1 MKPKFNKLKILSFKE
16 KKKIE
21 NKLEERFG
29 IERIRGLIIRRGKER
44 LFLYSGSLSP
54 KQITELEENII
65 IERIGVYFAKL
76 VIDGGEEKI
85 RLSIEGAQILKDQI
99 KKNIFLLDSKQA
111 EEWMHGQQLDISTG
125 KFGYM
130 IMKHNDDFLGTGK
143 ASMDK
148 IGNYIPKSRRL
159 KSRGN

>member
-1 MKPKFNKLKILSFKE
+1 MKSKFNKLKILSFKE

-99 KKNIFLLDSKQA
+99 KKNIFLLDPLQA
-111 EEWMHGQQLDISTG
+111 EEWMHGQQLDINTG
-125 KFGYM
+125 NAGFPPSSRILFSIFSAISNK
-130 IMKHNDDFLGTGK
+130 
-143 ASMDK
+143 S
-148 IGNYIPKSRRL
+148 IP
-159 KSRGN
+159 GFI